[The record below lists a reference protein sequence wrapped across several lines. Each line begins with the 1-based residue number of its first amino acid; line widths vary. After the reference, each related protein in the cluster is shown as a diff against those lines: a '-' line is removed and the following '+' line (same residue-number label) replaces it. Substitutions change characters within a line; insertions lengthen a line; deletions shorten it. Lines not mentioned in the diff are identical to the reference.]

1 MKRIPLPDYVSEH
14 GQTKTATDLG
24 MYQSAVSKALK
35 SKRSITVLVFEDGT
49 VKAEENRPFPSNKPP
64 ESFCSDHANASQIAS

>member
-1 MKRIPLPDYVSEH
+1 MKRIPLSDYVSEH

-35 SKRSITVLVFEDGT
+35 SNRTITVLVYDDGT
-49 VKAEENRPFPSNKPP
+49 VKAEENRPFPSNKTTDSIRS
-64 ESFCSDHANASQIAS
+64 EQANTNHITG